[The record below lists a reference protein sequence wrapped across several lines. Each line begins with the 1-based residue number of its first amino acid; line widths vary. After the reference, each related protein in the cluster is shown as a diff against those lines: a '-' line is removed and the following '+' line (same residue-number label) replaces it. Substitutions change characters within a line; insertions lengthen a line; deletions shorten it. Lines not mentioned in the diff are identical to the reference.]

1 MEISTN
7 MLILTIVS
15 MIFSAFFSG
24 MEIAFVSSNN
34 VRVEIDAAKGG
45 ITNRIVN
52 LFYHNK
58 NMFISTMLVGN
69 NIMLVIYGMGTAMLM
84 EHWLNSWLGND
95 ALVLLAQ
102 TLISTGIILIVGE
115 FLPKTIFRI
124 NPNDSLRTF
133 ALPLLICYTVLYPIS
148 WLSSALS
155 GMLMRLFG
163 VKDNGKPIGIITVGE
178 LDAYLQE
185 TIDTREDENATVEK
199 EVKIFQN
206 ALEFSNLHLRE
217 CMIPRNEIVAIDID
231 STSRERL
238 SRIFFET
245 GLSKILV
252 YREEIDNIL
261 GYIHVCELF
270 KKDSDW
276 TKNIKPVMFAP
287 ETMLAKKLMQNM
299 LGAKKSV
306 TIVVDEFG
314 GTAGMLTLE
323 DLVEEIFGEI
333 EDEHDRKRKK
343 LVSRRVSDN
352 VYELSGRLEIETIN
366 ETYNL
371 DIPEKDD
378 YQTLAGYLLFNLEEL
393 PDEGETLRIDRFV
406 FTVLKKT
413 AAKIEL
419 VRLEV
424 MPEGSVA
431 EQD

>member
-1 MEISTN
+1 
-7 MLILTIVS
+7 
-15 MIFSAFFSG
+15 
-24 MEIAFVSSNN
+24 
-34 VRVEIDAAKGG
+34 
-45 ITNRIVN
+45 
-52 LFYHNK
+52 
-58 NMFISTMLVGN
+58 
-69 NIMLVIYGMGTAMLM
+69 
-84 EHWLNSWLGND
+84 
-95 ALVLLAQ
+95 
-102 TLISTGIILIVGE
+102 
-115 FLPKTIFRI
+115 
-124 NPNDSLRTF
+124 
-133 ALPLLICYTVLYPIS
+133 
-148 WLSSALS
+148 
-155 GMLMRLFG
+155 
-163 VKDNGKPIGIITVGE
+163 
-178 LDAYLQE
+178 
-185 TIDTREDENATVEK
+185 
-199 EVKIFQN
+199 
-206 ALEFSNLHLRE
+206 
-217 CMIPRNEIVAIDID
+217 
-231 STSRERL
+231 
-238 SRIFFET
+238 
-245 GLSKILV
+245 
-252 YREEIDNIL
+252 
-261 GYIHVCELF
+261 
-270 KKDSDW
+270 
-276 TKNIKPVMFAP
+276 MFAP

>member
-1 MEISTN
+1 MEISAN

-24 MEIAFVSSNN
+24 MEIAFVSSNA

-45 ITNRIVN
+45 LINKIVN

-84 EHWLNSWLGND
+84 EGWLTNWLGNE

-102 TLISTGIILIVGE
+102 TIISTGIILIVGE

-133 ALPLLICYTVLYPIS
+133 ALPLLLCYAVLYPVS

-155 GMLMRLFG
+155 NLLMRMFG
-163 VKDNGKPIGIITVGE
+163 IKTSGKQLGLITVGE

-206 ALEFSNLHLRE
+206 ALEFSNLHLRD

-231 STSRERL
+231 CTSRERL
-238 SRIFFET
+238 SRMFTET

-252 YREEIDNIL
+252 YREDIDNMV

-276 TKNIKPVMFAP
+276 TKHIKPVMFAP
-287 ETMLAKKLMQNM
+287 ETMLAKQLMQNM
-299 LGAKKSV
+299 LSAKKSV

-314 GTAGMLTLE
+314 GTAGILTLE

-343 LVSRRVSDN
+343 LVSRRISDN
-352 VYELSGRLEIETIN
+352 VYELSGRLEIEAIN
-366 ETYNL
+366 EAYDL

-393 PDEGETLRIDRFV
+393 PNEGETLRIDQFIV
-406 FTVLKKT
+406 TVLKKT

-424 MPEGSVA
+424 APSGTSS
-431 EQD
+431 QQ

>member
-1 MEISTN
+1 MNIEGLIGDLALILVLGAISTIIFRK
-7 MLILTIVS
+7 LKQPIVL
-15 MIFSAFFSG
+15 G
-24 MEIAFVSSNN
+24 Y
-34 VRVEIDAAKGG
+34 
-45 ITNRIVN
+45 IVAG
-52 LFYHNK
+52 F
-58 NMFISTMLVGN
+58 LVGPHFTYFPTIHN
-69 NIMLVIYGMGTAMLM
+69 EDNI
-84 EHWLNSWLGND
+84 EFW
-95 ALVLLAQ
+95 AQ
-102 TLISTGIILIVGE
+102 
-115 FLPKTIFRI
+115 
-124 NPNDSLRTF
+124 
-133 ALPLLICYTVLYPIS
+133 
-148 WLSSALS
+148 
-155 GMLMRLFG
+155 
-163 VKDNGKPIGIITVGE
+163 IGIIVLLFSLG
-178 LDAYLQE
+178 
-185 TIDTREDENATVEK
+185 
-199 EVKIFQN
+199 
-206 ALEFSNLHLRE
+206 LEFSFKKLMNVGGSAIVTALIIVSGMMGLGVVVGHALDFSNTLLRD

-238 SRIFFET
+238 SRMFTET

-252 YREEIDNIL
+252 YREDIDNIL

-287 ETMLAKKLMQNM
+287 ETMLAKQLMQNM
-299 LGAKKSV
+299 LSAKKSV

-352 VYELSGRLEIETIN
+352 VYELSGRLEIEAIN
-366 ETYNL
+366 EAYNL